1 VYVVL
6 HRGQD
11 TILSNACPDVVTFVF
26 TSRTN
31 VPGLRN
37 THEISAE
44 IREESLF
51 DGEEEEEEE
60 EEEEA
65 KEGADFHL

>member
-1 VYVVL
+1 VYVLL

-60 EEEEA
+60 DA